1 MKIITADNKPAA
13 DTFKPQEPAISLK
26 PDSALLKD
34 GKPFFIPDFTDNAVM
49 NPCVVVRLCKLGK
62 NIAERFAYRYFD
74 AVTIGLDVRAEDVRE
89 RLEDRHM
96 PAALS
101 YSFDN
106 SAILGSFVELEKTGR
121 EYMHQATFRLT
132 VDHEEVLRHDM
143 HEPDCG
149 PERIISH
156 ISRFMTVKIGDL
168 IFMNTGQQPLKAEI
182 GRHIEGFIDDEKV
195 LSFNIK

>member
-49 NPCVVVRLCKLGK
+49 TPCVVVRLCKLGK

-168 IFMNTGQQPLKAEI
+168 N
-182 GRHIEGFIDDEKV
+182 EKV